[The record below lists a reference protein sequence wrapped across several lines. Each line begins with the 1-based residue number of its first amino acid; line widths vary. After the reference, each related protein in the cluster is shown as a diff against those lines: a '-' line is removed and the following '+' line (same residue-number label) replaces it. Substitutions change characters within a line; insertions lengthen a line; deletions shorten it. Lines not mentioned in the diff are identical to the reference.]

1 VHEPASSNP
10 DDGEHKGPQAPHRVS
25 GVQADEPGRGLA
37 DQPGEVGADGDR
49 PRFSVVIPALNESAC
64 IAVCLRSLAG
74 QDFTGTWEVI
84 VVDNNSTDR
93 TADIA
98 AALGAT
104 VVTEPRRGVCQA
116 RQRGTETARGEI
128 VVSTDADTTFSPAW
142 LSSIDRAFARRPE
155 CVAVVGP
162 CRFVAGPRWG
172 AAYSWLLFGLVH
184 LLYRLT
190 GRVFYATAT
199 NIAFRRHAWTGY
211 DTQLTQGG
219 DELDLLRRL
228 RKRGDVVFDLGNPT
242 FTSSRRLDE
251 GLIYNIVVT
260 CLFYYLLGYWLN
272 RLFHRPILGMAPA
285 FRPAHDPVTTP
296 RRLRRVATPRALL
309 TLIVLGSLT
318 TGLLTLWEYV

>member
-1 VHEPASSNP
+1 VHQPSPSNP
-10 DDGEHKGPQAPHRVS
+10 DDGEHPGSQALRRVS
-25 GVQADEPGRGLA
+25 RIPADEPCRSLA
-37 DQPGEVGADGDR
+37 DRPGEVVTDGVR
-49 PRFSVVIPALNESAC
+49 PRFSVVIPAFNEA
-64 IAVCLRSLAG
+64 AVITDCLRSLAG

-104 VVTEPRRGVCQA
+104 VVKEPQRGVCQA

-142 LSSIDRAFARRPE
+142 LSTIDRTFAGRPE
-155 CVAVVGP
+155 CVAVAGP
-162 CRFVAGPRWG
+162 CVFVAGPRWG
-172 AAYSWLLFGLVH
+172 TAYSWLLFGLVH

-190 GRVFYATAT
+190 GRVFYGTAT
-199 NIAFRRHAWTGY
+199 NIAFRRQAWPGY

-228 RKRGDVVFDLGNPT
+228 RKRGCVAFDLDNPT
-242 FTSSRRLDE
+242 FTSARRLDE
-251 GLIYNIVVT
+251 GLVYNILVT

-272 RLFHRPILGMAPA
+272 RLLRRPVMGMAPA
-285 FRPAHDPVTTP
+285 IRPERGQDT
-296 RRLRRVATPRALL
+296 LRRPGRVAAARALL

-318 TGLLTLWEYV
+318 TGLLTLWDYV